1 MRTDDRRAAG
11 ALAFQ
16 LHHNSRMPHPR
27 WLALCALVL
36 TGCGNPH
43 EKAGRALHQAKGWA
57 ATAEAVTSDPL
68 GRGLPPYFVA
78 RTLAIGADAVGQ
90 HAQTIESLG
99 DLSEPERRSSADLGV
114 TRGARAIERSV
125 SGGPRQRLRCSHGE
139 SPDLPAVTP

>member
-1 MRTDDRRAAG
+1 
-11 ALAFQ
+11 
-16 LHHNSRMPHPR
+16 MPHPR
-27 WLALCALVL
+27 WLALCLLVL

-99 DLSEPERRSSADLGV
+99 DLSEPERRSSADAVRQLAAALRASASHV
-114 TRGARAIERSV
+114 ERAPSNDRFQAALVNAYAAVMARARTY
-125 SGGPRQRLRCSHGE
+125 PR
-139 SPDLPAVTP
+139 